1 MADADGTEEPPTRA
15 GVQTR
20 KANASKHPGRI
31 AMEQLGL
38 PVPGTTKRR
47 TSQQVAADKEA
58 AALEKAAKEADHQ
71 ERIAK
76 VARIELDM
84 EHEDAEVIYV
94 RFSQIFNFSFHF

>member
-1 MADADGTEEPPTRA
+1 MLRNIRSYRYGA
-15 GVQTR
+15 
-20 KANASKHPGRI
+20 
-31 AMEQLGL
+31 LGL